1 MAAQCFFLTPDRLEA
16 VNFTSSV
23 DELSYALFTRKPE
36 QEHRYL
42 FLAPFP
48 NRVS

>member
-42 FLAPFP
+42 FLAPFT